1 MPRWVWAAGA
11 GALAVHLCLGWGLIR
26 ASAPTY
32 DEPVHL
38 ASGYNDLLTGSF
50 RLNGLNHPPFGEM
63 WAAVPLAFLKPTAFF
78 QHPFLAQRRVYNF
91 GDHLLYKN
99 RLSPETLL
107 NAARLW
113 SLATWS
119 LVFAV
124 GIIAWSVHLEG
135 AAGGAAA
142 AAGFAFCVPLFS
154 NSALVT
160 TDAPSAGCFFMAFF
174 FLSRP
179 DRGLRDWLLAGA
191 ATGLAMASK
200 FNMIVIPPLAAVLLF
215 TERRLAAK
223 GLAAPSFRLWQP
235 LAAAAAGALA
245 LALVYRVSGL
255 PRYFEGLKAINEL
268 LAQGRPSFFMGAHS
282 TMGTPLYFPAA
293 FAMKTP
299 LVLLGLGAAGLAAWL
314 RAPSLG
320 RFWAAAPAVAYFGA
334 VCLSKTQIGYR
345 HLLPV
350 YPFLVVM
357 AASGAAGL
365 WARGKGGR
373 AACAALGLWLAVS
386 VVRVHPHH
394 LAYFNEAFGGPSA
407 GWRRLVDSNLDW
419 GQGLQELAEKL
430 RGLGNPPVYL
440 SYFGV
445 ADPSHYGIR
454 YRPFAWITNVE
465 RKEGIEPDDAP
476 AGKERVL
483 VAVSATNL
491 QAAYFVEKELFGWL
505 KSREPL
511 AVAAHSIFLYD
522 LTEDEAACR
531 SLVGLLAADGQSG
544 AAKRV
549 LIQYAGAKKLAH

>member
-1 MPRWVWAAGA
+1 MPRWIWAAGA
-11 GALAVHLCLGWGLIR
+11 GALAVHVWLGWGLIR
-26 ASAPTY
+26 ASAPTF

-38 ASGYNDLLTGSF
+38 AAGYNDLLTGAY
-50 RLNGLNHPPFGEM
+50 RLNALNHPPFGEM
-63 WAAVPLAFLKPTAFF
+63 WAAVPLAFMKPTAFF
-78 QHPFLAQRRVYNF
+78 QHPLLAQRRVYNF
-91 GDHLLYKN
+91 GDLFLYKN
-99 RLSPETLL
+99 RLSPEALL
-107 NAARLW
+107 NPARLW

-119 LVFAV
+119 LVFAF
-124 GIIAWSVHLEG
+124 GIIAWAVSLEG

-179 DRGLRDWLLAGA
+179 ERGARDWILAGA
-191 ATGLAMASK
+191 AAGLAMASK
-200 FNMIVIPPLAAVLLF
+200 FNMLVIPPLAAALLF

-223 GLAAPSFRLWQP
+223 GFPAPPLRLWHTV
-235 LAAAAAGALA
+235 AAAAAGALA
-245 LALVYRVSGL
+245 LALVYRITGL
-255 PRYFEGLKAINEL
+255 PRYFEGLQAIKEI
-268 LAQGRPSFFMGAHS
+268 LAQGRPSFFMGSHS

-299 LVLLGLGAAGLAAWL
+299 LVLLGLGLAGLAAWL
-314 RAPSLG
+314 KTPSLG

-365 WARGKGGR
+365 WARGKAGR
-373 AACAALGLWLAVS
+373 AACAALGVWLAVS
-386 VVRVHPHH
+386 VARVHPHH
-394 LAYFNEAFGGPSA
+394 LAYFNEGFGGPAA
-407 GWRRLVDSNLDW
+407 GYRHLVDSNLDW
-419 GQGLQELAEKL
+419 GQGLQELGDIL
-430 RGLGNPPVYL
+430 RGMGNPPVYL

-465 RKEGIEPDDAP
+465 RREGIEPADAP
-476 AGKERVL
+476 PGKERVL

-505 KSREPL
+505 KARKPL

-522 LTEDEAACR
+522 LTGDEAAGR
-531 SLVGLLAADGQSG
+531 TLAGLLAADGQSG
-544 AAKRV
+544 AAGRL
-549 LIQYAGAKKLAH
+549 LIQYAGAKQLAH